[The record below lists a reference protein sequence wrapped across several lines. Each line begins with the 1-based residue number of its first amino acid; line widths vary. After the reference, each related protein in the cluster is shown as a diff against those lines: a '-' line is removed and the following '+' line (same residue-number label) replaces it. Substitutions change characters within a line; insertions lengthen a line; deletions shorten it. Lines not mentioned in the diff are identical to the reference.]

1 MKFLSVFAVA
11 LTLSGCMGTTKDIKK
26 AEQILILF
34 QCANIDSAQI
44 PHSPITSHYE
54 QTLYSSKQKAN
65 EYIKSYKDGNRIFD
79 ISLEEVVKQ
88 QYSIYK
94 EACQNLGGIAKK

>member
-1 MKFLSVFAVA
+1 
-11 LTLSGCMGTTKDIKK
+11 MGTTKDIKK
-26 AEQILILF
+26 AEQMFIQF
-34 QCANIDSAQI
+34 QCGNIESTQI
-44 PHSPITSHYE
+44 PHSAITSHYE

-65 EYIKSYKDGNRIFD
+65 EYIKSYKDGNKIFD

-88 QYSIYK
+88 QYVLYK